1 MGRFGAFF
9 NGILRGWIFLV
20 AYDKRLHFGCGVS
33 ICLLVGIAITPI
45 VGLVAAVL
53 AGIGKEWYDIVSGR
67 GTPELLDF
75 VATAAGGLVG
85 AAWLAMYW

>member
-1 MGRFGAFF
+1 MLFRSG
-9 NGILRGWIFLV
+9 LL
-20 AYDKRLHFGCGVS
+20 
-33 ICLLVGIAITPI
+33 ICLLVGIATTPI
-45 VGLVAAVL
+45 AGLVAVVL
-53 AGIGKEWYDIVSGR
+53 AGVAKEWYDIVSGR

>member
-1 MGRFGAFF
+1 MTLSESLGRVEIGGVYLF
-9 NGILRGWIFLV
+9 
-20 AYDKRLHFGCGVS
+20 AYDKRLHFGCGLL
-33 ICLLVGIAITPI
+33 ICLLIGAAITPI